1 MNNRMVKME
10 LEIRN
15 VLVGDLYTNCYLV
28 KNSDTGEGFIVDP
41 GDDELKIFSN
51 IAKMEM
57 EPKAILLTHGHIDHM
72 GAAESLKER
81 FHIPIYISQLEEP
94 TLLNPVNN
102 LSAMLGQGSVSLCAD
117 KYLRDGEKFEL
128 AGVGIQFIHTPGHT
142 PGGGCFY
149 IKEANLLFSG
159 DTLFSNS
166 RGRTDFPGG
175 SEAQL
180 LKSIREKLMVLPDE
194 TDVFAGH
201 MEQTTIGYEKRY
213 Y

>member
-1 MNNRMVKME
+1 ME

-15 VLVGDLYTNCYLV
+15 VLVGELYTNCYLV
-28 KNSDTGEGFIVDP
+28 KNSETGKGFIVDP
-41 GDDELKIFSN
+41 GDDEIKIFSN

-57 EPKAILLTHGHIDHM
+57 EPVAILLTHGHIDHM
-72 GAAESLKER
+72 GAAEGLKKR
-81 FHIPIYISQLEEP
+81 YNIPIYASELEEQTMLSP
-94 TLLNPVNN
+94 MNN
-102 LSAMLGQGSVSLCAD
+102 LSAMLGMGPVSVCAD
-117 KYLRDGEKFEL
+117 KYLKDGERIEV
-128 AGVGIQFIHTPGHT
+128 AGVNLQFILTPGHT
-142 PGGGCFY
+142 PGSGCFY
-149 IKEANLLFSG
+149 VKDANLLFSG
-159 DTLFSNS
+159 DTLFCNS

-180 LKSIREKLMVLPDE
+180 LKSIREKLMKLPDE